1 MYVCMYL
8 YVFAIDAHAVMTTEE
23 KFGME
28 LGFHPEKFIAN
39 IRADHPHPQGRVCI
53 VSLSYLQLA
62 LALMAELRPD
72 CSGQP
77 MRAPYESSY
86 GLSPGK

>member
-28 LGFHPEKFIAN
+28 LGFHPEKVIAN
-39 IRADHPHPQGRVCI
+39 IWAG
-53 VSLSYLQLA
+53 
-62 LALMAELRPD
+62 
-72 CSGQP
+72 
-77 MRAPYESSY
+77 
-86 GLSPGK
+86 PGYA